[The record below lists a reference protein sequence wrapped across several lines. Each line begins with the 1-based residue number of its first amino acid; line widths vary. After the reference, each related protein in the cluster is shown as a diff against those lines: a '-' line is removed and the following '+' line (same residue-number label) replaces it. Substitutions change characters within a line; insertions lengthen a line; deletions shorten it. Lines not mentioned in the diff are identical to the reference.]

1 MIIDKT
7 PAKKAKSNGGYIAIP
22 KVVFSSAYNT
32 VSAEAKLLYGI
43 LLDRTSLSER
53 KPEDWKTKDGE
64 IFVYYP
70 LTQISEILGCG
81 HDKAT
86 RLLRELSDAG
96 LILRIRQG
104 LGRPDQ
110 IVVKTALQNDENKHS
125 TLRESTKPGCDISA
139 CNNTDVNN
147 TESNYLDLPLLHNR
161 AAMEMQIQENINY
174 ELLISQQDQKL
185 VDYIIHVMVDALCRP
200 GSTVNIA
207 GADRDKMDIYRR
219 FMEVNEVHIQYII
232 RILNTGRSEIRAV
245 KPYIL
250 ALLLRVDAEMDIYYG
265 SLVAADEEKSRSNV
279 YGTSQYK

>member
-1 MIIDKT
+1 MIDKT
-7 PAKKAKSNGGYIAIP
+7 PKKKVKSNGGYITIP
-22 KVVFSSAYNT
+22 KVVFSSAYKT

-53 KPEDWKTKDGE
+53 KPENWKTKGGE

-70 LTQISEILGCG
+70 LAQISEILGCG

-110 IVVKTALQNDENKHS
+110 IIVKTALLNAGNQHS
-125 TLRESTKPGCDISA
+125 VTRESTKPGCDIIA

-147 TESNYLDLPLLHNR
+147 TESNLPDLPLPQKR
-161 AAMEMQIQENINY
+161 AVMEMQIRENINY
-174 ELLISQQDQKL
+174 ELIISQMDHNL
-185 VDYIIHVMVDALCRP
+185 VDYIITIMVDTLCRP
-200 GSTVNIA
+200 GSTVRIA
-207 GADRDKMDIYRR
+207 GVDIEKVDVYRCFMD
-219 FMEVNEVHIQYII
+219 VNEMHIKYII
-232 RILNTGRSEIRAV
+232 RILNAGHTEIRAI

-250 ALLLRVDAEMDIYYG
+250 ARLLRVDSEMDIYYG
-265 SLVAADEEKSRSNV
+265 SLVAADEEKTRSND
-279 YGTSQYK
+279 YGQYK